1 MFWLWGK
8 EINLQVAF
16 FSAEE
21 SLTKDYMN
29 SLQGSE
35 RLKILPYKLNSGEDE
50 CESKNEADGADGYA
64 GYRNYVRNDDI
75 IIFESQAA
83 LKGTTRVYLRFG
95 YHNNDC
101 VISKKLTELRDKPCR
116 YYIRQISQCAFEKE
130 WHQIR
135 SDEYRRKWQIGPLN
149 PDSPRDHSHLGQV
162 YMYAFKHLQQA
173 ADQFHPEAF
182 YNLGKYYWRL
192 EKYQKALDMYEAA
205 LFSLKSAYRELGAMY
220 HTGVSTTHQT
230 IGDEL
235 EIPVATSAVGRI
247 KHILANATNDPSER
261 DELRREVYEAF
272 EKAAMDDPYA
282 KFMVATY
289 ISNGWGG
296 QQPNPVLGFDMFLSL
311 VETGANMA
319 LHGIAKCYEL
329 GVGVERDLAKA
340 SAYQGLAAQM
350 NKQ

>member
-1 MFWLWGK
+1 MILLLYLNK
-8 EINLQVAF
+8 T
-16 FSAEE
+16 E
-21 SLTKDYMN
+21 SHNTSV
-29 SLQGSE
+29 SLF
-35 RLKILPYKLNSGEDE
+35 LKILPYKLNSGEDE

-101 VISKKLTELRDKPCR
+101 
-116 YYIRQISQCAFEKE
+116 
-130 WHQIR
+130 
-135 SDEYRRKWQIGPLN
+135 
-149 PDSPRDHSHLGQV
+149 
-162 YMYAFKHLQQA
+162 A